1 MISTPSAPKSGEG
14 SGLWFLKILSGLLV
28 IVILVIHFTVNHMLG
43 SKGGLMTYEDVV
55 AYYASHLIIPIM
67 EILFVSIVVP
77 HALLGLRSI
86 ILDLKP
92 SRKALKVINW
102 LFVVFG
108 AGFIIYGIWLILVI
122 VSHGAA

>member
-55 AYYASHLIIPIM
+55 TYYASHLIIPIM

-122 VSHGAA
+122 VGHGMA